1 MQEIRIFLLV
11 YHEFA
16 VIKLLLYRLHTK
28 CTCTCRESIPVLLS
42 CYVTRFVF
50 AWAVI
55 VFPRDN
61 TPRIWCI
68 TSEAPPV
75 RIERDRENPH
85 LVSPPPCIDL
95 ATCVCLHGY
104 RWSFTFLS
112 DLSFRLVKQVSSLL
126 LPTVVYPPV
135 GRMEQST
142 KSYSGAFIYRSEIF
156 NNRYLTY
163 RRRILNVLTPH
174 LIYTNR
180 HAEELITFME

>member
-85 LVSPPPCIDL
+85 LVSPPSL
-95 ATCVCLHGY
+95 YWSGY
-104 RWSFTFLS
+104 VRLSPWLQMIFYFSLRSFI
-112 DLSFRLVKQVSSLL
+112 SSCKTGLF
-126 LPTVVYPPV
+126 
-135 GRMEQST
+135 
-142 KSYSGAFIYRSEIF
+142 AFIAHSCVPPCWANGTEYK
-156 NNRYLTY
+156 
-163 RRRILNVLTPH
+163 
-174 LIYTNR
+174 
-180 HAEELITFME
+180 ELFRGLHIQKWNI